1 MYYLSWF
8 YHHFVSRYCG
18 FVSVYRYYVVICCR
32 CVYRCSVTLYIIG
45 VSLTIP
51 WFYYDIL
58 YVYRLSWFFGDFV
71 TTNCRCID
79 VYRDSVTIYRRDRD
93 LVDGHVTGAGQCR
106 GHGSL
111 LVGYDRFWL
120 WLLRQHLHYIHIKLR
135 TFCTFKSILTSQKLL
150 LPLGLRKKILL
161 SLLVLQVSLLR
172 TEGKLQSG
180 GREELADWLHRRY
193 CCHGDRDSGFA
204 GNAEKN
210 RFGRTSVKSHA
221 LNFRGMLL
229 NPFNT

>member
-8 YHHFVSRYCG
+8 YHHFVSRYRG

-45 VSLTIP
+45 VSLTISR
-51 WFYYDIL
+51 FYYDIL

-93 LVDGHVTGAGQCR
+93 LVDGPVTGAGQCR

-150 LPLGLRKKILL
+150 LTLGLRKKILL

-172 TEGKLQSG
+172 TEGRLQSG

-193 CCHGDRDSGFA
+193 CCHGDRDTGFA

>member
-1 MYYLSWF
+1 M
-8 YHHFVSRYCG
+8 
-18 FVSVYRYYVVICCR
+18 
-32 CVYRCSVTLYIIG
+32 TLYIIG
-45 VSLTIP
+45 VSLTISR
-51 WFYYDIL
+51 FYYDIL

-93 LVDGHVTGAGQCR
+93 LVDGPVTGDGQCR

-120 WLLRQHLHYIHIKLR
+120 WLLRQHLITYHKYKITNIL
-135 TFCTFKSILTSQKLL
+135 SILTSRKLL
-150 LPLGLRKKILL
+150 LTLGLRKKILL

>member
-1 MYYLSWF
+1 MTF
-8 YHHFVSRYCG
+8 EA
-18 FVSVYRYYVVICCR
+18 
-32 CVYRCSVTLYIIG
+32 TLTLHTYKI
-45 VSLTIP
+45 TN
-51 WFYYDIL
+51 IL
-58 YVYRLSWFFGDFV
+58 YVQVHLNQPK
-71 TTNCRCID
+71 T
-79 VYRDSVTIYRRDRD
+79 
-93 LVDGHVTGAGQCR
+93 
-106 GHGSL
+106 SL
-111 LVGYDRFWL
+111 DTWVA
-120 WLLRQHLHYIHIKLR
+120 KEN
-135 TFCTFKSILTSQKLL
+135 
-150 LPLGLRKKILL
+150 PL

>member
-8 YHHFVSRYCG
+8 YYHFVSRYCG
-18 FVSVYRYYVVICCR
+18 FVSVHRYYVVISCR

-45 VSLTIP
+45 VSLTISR
-51 WFYYDIL
+51 FYYDIL

-120 WLLRQHLHYIHIKLR
+120 WLLRQHLHYINIKLR
-135 TFCTFKSILTSQKLL
+135 TFCTFKSILTSRKLL
-150 LPLGLRKKILL
+150 LTLGLRKKILFL
-161 SLLVLQVSLLR
+161 YSYSRYHYYELKGNSSQEEERNWLIGSIVATVVMVIVILVLLVMRKRIGLV
-172 TEGKLQSG
+172 G
-180 GREELADWLHRRY
+180 HRSN
-193 CCHGDRDSGFA
+193 HM
-204 GNAEKN
+204 
-210 RFGRTSVKSHA
+210 H
-221 LNFRGMLL
+221 
-229 NPFNT
+229 